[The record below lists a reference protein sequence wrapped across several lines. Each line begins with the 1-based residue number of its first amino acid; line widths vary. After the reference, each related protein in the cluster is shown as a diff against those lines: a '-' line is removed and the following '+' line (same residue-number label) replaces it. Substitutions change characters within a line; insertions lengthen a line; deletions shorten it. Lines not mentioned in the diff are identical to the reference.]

1 MTGGAHLQPEPPL
14 GKVNIR
20 PEVTILSVLRHLNYR
35 PWFALAEFIDNSL
48 QSYISNSER
57 LSADETGGAGLI
69 VNIEI
74 TVDAPNRIVIRDN
87 AAGIL
92 LADFPRAFR
101 PAHVPPDTSGL
112 SEFGMGMKSAACW
125 FANHWSVRTK
135 AFGEDVERSVC
146 FNINSI
152 INDRLEELD
161 ITRRTVPYEA
171 HYTEIVLEELCHP
184 LKGGRTIGKIREHLA
199 SIYRVFLRDKTL
211 QLVFN
216 GEPLVYES
224 PAVLQ
229 APCYR
234 NPSEPSQTWKKN
246 IDMDFGAGQQVTG
259 FAALRETASTSH
271 AGFALF
277 RRNRL
282 IEGSADDTY
291 RPAKVFGK
299 SNSYRYQRLFG
310 ELHLQGFEVSHTKDG
325 FRWEEYEE
333 EFLDLLKEELER
345 EPLDLIDQ
353 AEGYRAKLHRKSVED
368 RARKATDVV
377 ATVIERDFPDVLARD
392 EEHPAEPA
400 PIPPSL
406 PAPDV
411 ALTERII
418 NVKTH
423 NSQWRLTVRTSLDP
437 AIGEWLKLG
446 EHKQVT
452 EGGITLNQVDVH
464 VSLAHPFV
472 IRFLGSSNENVELFI
487 RMAAAFALAF
497 RLGDAAG
504 RRGYLHYLNELLREP
519 FSNP

>member
-1 MTGGAHLQPEPPL
+1 MMSGTPTKHDTPL

-35 PWFALAEFIDNSL
+35 PWFALAEFVDNSL
-48 QSYISNSER
+48 QSYISNRER
-57 LSADETGGAGLI
+57 LGTNEAGAVGLK
-69 VNIEI
+69 VEIEI

-101 PAHVPPDTSGL
+101 PAHVPPDKSGL

-135 AFGEDVERSVC
+135 AIGEDVERSVR

-161 ITRRTVPYEA
+161 ITQRAVPSES

-211 QLVFN
+211 QLIFN

-224 PAVLQ
+224 PAVLH
-229 APCYR
+229 ASCYR
-234 NPSEPSQTWKKN
+234 NPSGPSLTWQKN
-246 IDMDFGAGQQVTG
+246 IDMDFGAGQRVTG

-291 RPAKVFGK
+291 RPAKVFGN

-345 EPLDLIDQ
+345 EPLNLIDQ
-353 AEGYRAKLHRKSVED
+353 AEGFRAKLHRKTVEE
-368 RARKATDVV
+368 RARKATDSV
-377 ATVIERDFPDVLARD
+377 ATVIERDLPVVLELD
-392 EEHPAEPA
+392 EEQPAEPA
-400 PIPPSL
+400 PIPLALLAPS
-406 PAPDV
+406 V
-411 ALTERII
+411 MLTERVI

-423 NSQWRLTVRTSLDP
+423 NSQWRLTVRTTLDP
-437 AIGEWLKLG
+437 AIGDWLKLG
-446 EHKQVT
+446 ESKQVT

-472 IRFLGSSNENVELFI
+472 VRFIGASNENVELFI